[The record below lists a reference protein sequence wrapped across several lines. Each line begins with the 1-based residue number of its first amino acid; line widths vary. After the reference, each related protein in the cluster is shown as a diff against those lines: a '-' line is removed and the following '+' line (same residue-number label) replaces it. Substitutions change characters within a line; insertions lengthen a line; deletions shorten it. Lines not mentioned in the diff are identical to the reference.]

1 MLALPTQ
8 TSPVPA
14 QAPQTEQTLMAMSLL
29 PISEPPRPEPRT
41 YAGW

>member
-14 QAPQTEQTLMAMSLL
+14 QAPQTKQTFMAQ
-29 PISEPPRPEPRT
+29 RQHQ
-41 YAGW
+41 